1 VTPGS
6 RLALIGTAF
15 AVGALLPRSA
25 IVHLPSTCPF
35 LRVTG
40 YPCPTCG
47 MVRSWHSMLRLEPA
61 RALHDHPFGP
71 IAMAGITAEVLRPGV
86 VEGAMQR
93 VRRMPAPAQAGAA
106 IAWFGWWASR
116 LVATHRSKVTA
127 R

>member
-6 RLALIGTAF
+6 RLALIGTAL

-47 MVRSWHSMLRLEPA
+47 MVRSWHSLLRLEPA
-61 RALHDHPFGP
+61 RALRDHPFGP
-71 IAMAGITAEVLRPGV
+71 IAMAGITAEVLLPGAL
-86 VEGAMQR
+86 ERAMQR
-93 VRRMPAPAQAGAA
+93 ARRLPAPAQTGAA
-106 IAWFGWWASR
+106 IAWFGWWAGR
-116 LVATHRSKVTA
+116 LMAKHRSKVAA